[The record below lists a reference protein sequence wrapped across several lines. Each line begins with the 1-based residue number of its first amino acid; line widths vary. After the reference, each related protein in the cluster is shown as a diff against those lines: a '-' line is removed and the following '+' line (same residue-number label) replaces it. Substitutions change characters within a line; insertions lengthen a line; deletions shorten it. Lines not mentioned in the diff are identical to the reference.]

1 MHIANEHR
9 ACMCTVGSIS
19 DSEPQGNT
27 IMDLWRLPLSDPLS
41 SRAETK
47 VFFPFKKR
55 RNGRAKLIIGMDDG
69 SVPVQDLGEYAMF
82 SGRVCVLQLDARP
95 CEGAESFPDHFAWR
109 CPHLSVRHWPIHC
122 PRTKIQTTWF
132 LHALRRIT
140 GGG

>member
-82 SGRVCVLQLDARP
+82 SGRVMC
-95 CEGAESFPDHFAWR
+95 
-109 CPHLSVRHWPIHC
+109 
-122 PRTKIQTTWF
+122 T
-132 LHALRRIT
+132 
-140 GGG
+140 